1 MGENGSN
8 GDNLRTRTIVPLTM
22 NNNLKHEIMW
32 WMSRLTIMLTS
43 LFLSMSLAAQAY
55 AAEIQMGYEGN
66 LVFEPNE
73 LTVNAGETVTFINN
87 ALPPHNIIVD
97 GRADLSRESLMFSPG
112 DTQEIVFADAGDFN
126 FKCAPHEGA
135 GMKGVIHVN

>member
-1 MGENGSN
+1 MK
-8 GDNLRTRTIVPLTM
+8 ILTKY
-22 NNNLKHEIMW
+22 KHEIMW
-32 WMSRLTIMLTS
+32 WMSRLTIMVTS
-43 LFLSMSLAAQAY
+43 LFLSMTLAAQAY
-55 AAEIQMGYEGN
+55 AAEIQMGYNGN

-73 LTVNAGETVTFINN
+73 ITIDAGDTITFVNN

-112 DTQEIVFADAGDFN
+112 ETQEIVFADAGDFN

-135 GMKGVIHVN
+135 GMKGVVHVK

>member
-1 MGENGSN
+1 MK
-8 GDNLRTRTIVPLTM
+8 

-32 WMSRLTIMLTS
+32 WMSRLTIMMTS
-43 LFLSMSLAAQAY
+43 LFLSMTLAAQAY
-55 AAEIQMGYEGN
+55 AADIQMGYEGN

-73 LTVNAGETVTFINN
+73 VTVNAGETVTFINN

-112 DTQEIVFADAGDFN
+112 ETQEIVFADKGDFN

-135 GMKGVIHVN
+135 GMKGVIHVE

>member
-1 MGENGSN
+1 M
-8 GDNLRTRTIVPLTM
+8 
-22 NNNLKHEIMW
+22 KHEIMW
-32 WMSRLTIMLTS
+32 WMSRLTIMLSS
-43 LFLSMSLAAQAY
+43 LFLSFALAAQAY
-55 AAEIQMGYEGN
+55 AVEIQMGYDGN

-73 LTVNAGETVTFINN
+73 VTVNAGDTVTFVNN

-112 DTQEIVFADAGDFN
+112 ETQEIVFADKGDFN

-135 GMKGVIHVN
+135 GMKGVIHVQ

>member
-1 MGENGSN
+1 MK
-8 GDNLRTRTIVPLTM
+8 

-32 WMSRLTIMLTS
+32 WMSRLTIMMTS
-43 LFLSMSLAAQAY
+43 LFLSMTLAAQAY
-55 AAEIQMGYEGN
+55 AADIQMGYEGN

-73 LTVNAGETVTFINN
+73 VTVNAGETVTFINN

-112 DTQEIVFADAGDFN
+112 ETQEIVFADTGDFN

-135 GMKGVIHVN
+135 GMKGVIHVK

>member
-1 MGENGSN
+1 MK
-8 GDNLRTRTIVPLTM
+8 
-22 NNNLKHEIMW
+22 NNDLKHEIMW

-43 LFLSMSLAAQAY
+43 LFLSFSLASTAY
-55 AAEIQMGYEGN
+55 AVDIQMGYEGN

-73 LTVNAGETVTFINN
+73 VTVNAGETVTFINN

-112 DTQEIVFADAGDFN
+112 ETQEIVFADTGDFN

-135 GMKGVIHVN
+135 GMKGVIHVE

>member
-1 MGENGSN
+1 MKF
-8 GDNLRTRTIVPLTM
+8 ILTLLVAFFIALPV
-22 NNNLKHEIMW
+22 NA
-32 WMSRLTIMLTS
+32 T
-43 LFLSMSLAAQAY
+43 
-55 AAEIQMGYEGN
+55 EIQMGYEGN

-73 LTVNAGETVTFINN
+73 VTINAGDTVTFINN

-112 DTQEIVFADAGDFN
+112 ETQEIVFAESGDYN

-135 GMKGVIHVN
+135 GMKGIIHVE

>member
-1 MGENGSN
+1 MR
-8 GDNLRTRTIVPLTM
+8 D
-22 NNNLKHEIMW
+22 EIMW
-32 WMSRLTIMLTS
+32 WMSRLTIMLSS
-43 LFLSMSLAAQAY
+43 LFLSFALAAQAY
-55 AAEIQMGYEGN
+55 AVEIQMGYDGN

-73 LTVNAGETVTFINN
+73 VTVKAGDTVTFVNN

-112 DTQEIVFADAGDFN
+112 ETQEIVFADAGDFN

-135 GMKGVIHVN
+135 GMKGVIHVQ

>member
-1 MGENGSN
+1 MSRINKH
-8 GDNLRTRTIVPLTM
+8 
-22 NNNLKHEIMW
+22 KHEIMW
-32 WMSRLTIMLTS
+32 WMSRLTIMMTS
-43 LFLSMSLAAQAY
+43 LFLSFTLAASAY
-55 AAEIQMGYEGN
+55 AADIQMGYEGN

-73 LTVNAGETVTFINN
+73 VTINAGETVTFVNN

-112 DTQEIVFADAGDFN
+112 ETQEIVFADAGDFN

>member
-1 MGENGSN
+1 
-8 GDNLRTRTIVPLTM
+8 
-22 NNNLKHEIMW
+22 
-32 WMSRLTIMLTS
+32 MLTS
-43 LFLSMSLAAQAY
+43 LFLSFSLAAQAY
-55 AAEIQMGYEGN
+55 ATEIQMGYEGN

-73 LTVNAGETVTFINN
+73 VTVNAGETVTFVNN

-112 DTQEIVFADAGDFN
+112 ETQEITFADVGDFN

-135 GMKGVIHVN
+135 GMKGVIHVQ

>member
-1 MGENGSN
+1 MTTLIIKN
-8 GDNLRTRTIVPLTM
+8 
-22 NNNLKHEIMW
+22 KHEIMW
-32 WMSRLTIMLTS
+32 WLSRLTIMITA
-43 LFLSMSLAAQAY
+43 LFLSMTLAAQAY

-73 LTVNAGETVTFINN
+73 VTVNAGDTVTFVNN

-97 GRADLSRESLMFSPG
+97 GRADLSREALMFSPG
-112 DTQEIVFADAGDFN
+112 ETQEIVFADKGDFN

>member
-1 MGENGSN
+1 
-8 GDNLRTRTIVPLTM
+8 
-22 NNNLKHEIMW
+22 
-32 WMSRLTIMLTS
+32 MSRLTIMVTS
-43 LFLSMSLAAQAY
+43 LFLSMTLAAKAY
-55 AAEIQMGYEGN
+55 AVDIQMGYNGN

-73 LTVNAGETVTFINN
+73 VTVKAGDTVTFVNN

-112 DTQEIVFADAGDFN
+112 ETQEIVFADAGDFN

-135 GMKGVIHVN
+135 GMKGVIHVK

>member
-1 MGENGSN
+1 
-8 GDNLRTRTIVPLTM
+8 M
-22 NNNLKHEIMW
+22 NNDLKHEIMW
-32 WMSRLTIMLTS
+32 WMSRLTIMMTS
-43 LFLSMSLAAQAY
+43 LFLSFTLAASAW

-73 LTVNAGETVTFINN
+73 VTVNAGETVTFINN

-112 DTQEIVFADAGDFN
+112 ETQEIVFADTGDFN

-135 GMKGVIHVN
+135 GMKGVIHVK

>member
-1 MGENGSN
+1 MK
-8 GDNLRTRTIVPLTM
+8 D
-22 NNNLKHEIMW
+22 EIMW

-43 LFLSMSLAAQAY
+43 LFLSFTLAAQAY

-66 LVFEPNE
+66 LAFEPNE
-73 LTVNAGETVTFINN
+73 VTVKAGDTVTFVNN

-112 DTQEIVFADAGDFN
+112 ETQEIVFADAGDFN

-135 GMKGVIHVN
+135 GMKGVIHVE

>member
-1 MGENGSN
+1 MTT
-8 GDNLRTRTIVPLTM
+8 LIVRH
-22 NNNLKHEIMW
+22 KHEIMW
-32 WMSRLTIMLTS
+32 WMSRLTIMVTA
-43 LFLSMSLAAQAY
+43 LFLSMTLAAKAY
-55 AAEIQMGYEGN
+55 AAEIQMGYDGN

-73 LTVNAGETVTFINN
+73 ISISAGDTVTFVNN

-112 DTQEIVFADAGDFN
+112 ETQEIVFVDKGDFN

-135 GMKGVIHVN
+135 GMKGVIHVS